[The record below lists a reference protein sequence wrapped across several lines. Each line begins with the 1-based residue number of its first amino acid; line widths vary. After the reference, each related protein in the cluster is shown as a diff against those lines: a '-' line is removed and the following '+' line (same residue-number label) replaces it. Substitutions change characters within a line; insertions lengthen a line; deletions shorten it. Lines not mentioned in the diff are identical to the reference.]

1 MSGLIGKKVGMTQVY
16 KDGKRIPVTV
26 VQAGPC
32 IVVQKKTEE
41 VDGYQSVQLGFEA
54 QKEHRLT
61 KPELGHFKKANVEPM
76 KHLKEFRVDDVDA
89 YELGQEIT
97 VELFEEGTKVDVV
110 GVSKGKGYSGAMKRW
125 NFGGGEKSHGSKFH
139 RALGSTGQHS
149 YPARVFPGKKM
160 PGQYGNVQKTV
171 QNLEIVRIDKENN
184 LIAIKG
190 AIPGARNSVVYITN
204 TVKSY

>member
-1 MSGLIGKKVGMTQVY
+1 MSGLIGKKVGMTQIY

-32 IVVQKKTEE
+32 VVVQKKSEE
-41 VDGYQSVQLGFEA
+41 VDGYTSIQLGFEK

-89 YELGQEIT
+89 YELGQELT

-125 NFGGGEKSHGSKFH
+125 NFSGGEKSHGSKFH

-160 PGQYGNVQKTV
+160 PGQYGNKQITV
-171 QNLEIVRIDKENN
+171 QNQEIVRIDKENN
-184 LIAIKG
+184 LIASKG
-190 AIPGARNSVVYITN
+190 AIPGAKNTLIYITN
-204 TVKSY
+204 TTKSY

>member
-1 MSGLIGKKVGMTQVY
+1 MSGLIGKKIGMTQIY

-32 IVVQKKTEE
+32 VVVQKKTEE
-41 VDGYQSVQLGFEA
+41 VDGYTSIQLGFEK
-54 QKEHRLT
+54 QKEQRMT
-61 KPELGHFKKANVEPM
+61 KPVLGHFKKANVEPM

-125 NFGGGEKSHGSKFH
+125 NFSGGEKSHGSKFH

-160 PGQYGNVQKTV
+160 PGQYGNTQVTV
-171 QNLEIVRIDKENN
+171 QNLEIVRVDKENN
-184 LIAIKG
+184 LLAVKG
-190 AIPGARNSVVYITN
+190 AIPGARNSLVYITN

>member
-1 MSGLIGKKVGMTQVY
+1 MTQIY

-32 IVVQKKTEE
+32 VVIQKKTED
-41 VDGYQSVQLGFEA
+41 VDGYTSIQLGYEQ
-54 QKEHRLT
+54 QKEQRMT
-61 KPELGHFKKANVEPM
+61 KPLLGHFKKANVAPM

-89 YELGQEIT
+89 YELGQQLT

-110 GVSKGKGYSGAMKRW
+110 GKSKGKGYSGAMKRW
-125 NFGGGEKSHGSKFH
+125 NFSGGEKSHGSKFH

-160 PGQYGNVQKTV
+160 PGQYGNAQVTI
-171 QNLEIVRIDKENN
+171 QNLEVVRIDKENN
-184 LIAIKG
+184 LLAIKG
-190 AIPGARNSVVYITN
+190 AIPGARNSIVYITN
-204 TVKSY
+204 TIKSY

>member
-1 MSGLIGKKVGMTQVY
+1 MSGLIGKKVGMTQIY

-41 VDGYQSVQLGFEA
+41 VDGYTSVQLGFET

-89 YELGQEIT
+89 YELGQQIT

-110 GVSKGKGYSGAMKRW
+110 GTSKGKGYSGAMKRW
-125 NFGGGEKSHGSKFH
+125 NFSGGEKSHGSKFH